1 MTATTKLMSGV
12 GGYLLERTGTL
23 GAAEAISPKLARALD
38 PALDPAKVPGP
49 AADALAG
56 SDELALAT
64 VPPNTEAHRKVLVMT
79 MGVTGGHNALA
90 RTIGAQVERQYP
102 GAQVVIADGKRISGE
117 VFDGGVGELLQK
129 FHTYERT
136 SQPWIYDT
144 RYRVRST
151 EGGTRASRRVY
162 DAMFRDDVKKVIGA
176 EKPDVVVSTHPAVTA
191 TLGRMRSLGKLET
204 PAVAALN
211 DAYPNGLWMS
221 PGIDEHVFYVGND
234 MRRLPRTF
242 AGREGQQLH
251 MALARPPIE
260 QKAVTKA
267 EQLALRTD
275 LGLPK
280 DKPVLVVAS
289 GSMGVPVADDT
300 YRRLLAETDA
310 HVVVATGSN
319 KEMQAHLAA
328 TFPADRLTSLGFTKR
343 MQDYLDASDGVM
355 LKAHGMTFLESASAH
370 KPVIFFEPEGGHARA
385 SVRALARDGYAS
397 LPRTNDDLVDAVR
410 QLSDPGSAVS
420 RTATRADELFERP
433 RSYADVIMHT
443 PLRPAV
449 VPTT

>member
-1 MTATTKLMSGV
+1 MTTTTRLLSGV

-23 GAAEAISPKLARALD
+23 GAAESVSPRLARALD
-38 PALDPAKVPGP
+38 PALDPARVHGP

-56 SDELALAT
+56 ADELALAAARPDT
-64 VPPNTEAHRKVLVMT
+64 KAHRKVLIMT

-90 RTIGAQVERQYP
+90 RSIGAQVERQYP

-117 VFDGGVGELLQK
+117 VFDGGVGELMQK
-129 FHTYERT
+129 FHTWERT
-136 SQPWIYDT
+136 SQPWVYDT
-144 RYRVRST
+144 RYRIRST

-162 DAMFRDDVKKVIGA
+162 DAMFRDDVRKVIDA

-191 TLGRMRSLGKLET
+191 TLGRMRSLGTLET
-204 PAVAALN
+204 PTVAALN

-234 MRRLPRTF
+234 VRRLPRTF
-242 AGREGQQLH
+242 AGRTGQQLH
-251 MALARPPIE
+251 MSLARPPIE
-260 QKAVTKA
+260 QKIVTKP
-267 EQLALRTD
+267 EQLALRAE

-300 YRRLLAETDA
+300 YRRLLVETDA

-319 KEMQAHLAA
+319 TEMQAHLAA
-328 TFPADRLTSLGFTKR
+328 TFPPERLTALGFTKR

-397 LPRTNDDLVDAVR
+397 LPQTNDDLVAAVR
-410 QLSDPGSAVS
+410 QLSEPASNV
-420 RTATRADELFERP
+420 RMTAAKADELFDRP

-449 VPTT
+449 APTT